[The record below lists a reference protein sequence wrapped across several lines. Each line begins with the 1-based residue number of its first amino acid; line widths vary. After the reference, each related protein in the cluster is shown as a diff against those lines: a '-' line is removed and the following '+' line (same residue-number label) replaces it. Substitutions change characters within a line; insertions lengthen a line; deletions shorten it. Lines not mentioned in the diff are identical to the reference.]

1 MNVAESSNDASA
13 DASAKPEGG
22 APNSPTSPSAPSSPA
37 LNAAP
42 LLRGAAM
49 CAVLAAAAGV
59 ILAPGLRGNARE
71 TVVVAGE
78 RVAGSLSFLFYG
90 LLIALLIRG
99 AFELVR
105 NARVHMVSRVVLVV
119 GAGITS
125 AMAAPALHGK
135 LPPIAAVVL
144 TLGALVA
151 VVPGAWNGLRA
162 PHTRAVGVV
171 LFVFALA
178 ALARLGA
185 WELDATGN
193 HAEKPLSRLLAMRD
207 YLGGAAIVLEG
218 IGQLAA
224 AAWLGTRG
232 RFMGQGLAAA
242 AIAGAF
248 ALTWGVAQ
256 GIHAHAAPW
265 EAVMHTALADVAAIK
280 APLGVIA
287 TFLVCASILLA
298 LVAAVQQTEVAA
310 IVCALSLA
318 LVSRGA
324 FDAPLRALS
333 AVAAAMWLTV
343 AMADDRAMWRSLMAA
358 PKPPKDRAP

>member
-1 MNVAESSNDASA
+1 MSVADSSNEVLAEDGSSA
-13 DASAKPEGG
+13 AR
-22 APNSPTSPSAPSSPA
+22 SPA

-59 ILAPGLRGNARE
+59 ILSPGLRGNARE
-71 TVVVAGE
+71 SIVVAGE
-78 RVAGSLSFLFYG
+78 RVAGSLSFLLYG

-105 NARVHMVSRVVLVV
+105 NPRIHIASRVVLVL
-119 GAGITS
+119 GAGVTS

-151 VVPGAWNGLRA
+151 VVPGAWNGIRA

-185 WELDATGN
+185 WELDATGS
-193 HAEKPLSRLLAMRD
+193 HPERPLPRVLAMRD

-218 IGQLAA
+218 LGQLAA
-224 AAWLGTRG
+224 AAWLSTRG
-232 RFMGQGLAAA
+232 RFAGQGLAAA

-265 EAVMHTALADVAAIK
+265 QAVMHTALADVAAIP
-280 APLGVIA
+280 APLGAIA

-298 LVAAVQQTEVAA
+298 LVAAVTAVQQAEVAA
-310 IVCALSLA
+310 VVCALSLA

-343 AMADDRAMWRSLMAA
+343 AMADDRAMWRSLMLA
-358 PKPPKDRAP
+358 PKPRA

>member
-1 MNVAESSNDASA
+1 MSVTDSPNDA
-13 DASAKPEGG
+13 D
-22 APNSPTSPSAPSSPA
+22 SPA
-37 LNAAP
+37 LLAPRSPALTAAP
-42 LLRGAAM
+42 LLRGAAL
-49 CAVLAAAAGV
+49 CAVLAAATGV
-59 ILAPGLRGNARE
+59 IVAPGLRGNARE

-78 RVAGSLSFLFYG
+78 RIAGSLAFLLYG
-90 LLIALLIRG
+90 LLLALLIRG
-99 AFELVR
+99 AFELVKNPR
-105 NARVHMVSRVVLVV
+105 IHMVSRVVLVL
-119 GAGITS
+119 GAGVTS

-135 LPPIAAVVL
+135 LPPVAAVVL
-144 TLGALVA
+144 SLGALVA
-151 VVPGAWNGLRA
+151 VVPGAWNAVRA

-178 ALARLGA
+178 ALVRLVA
-185 WELDATGN
+185 WELDSAGTHPERPLPRFVAVRDFLSNTG
-193 HAEKPLSRLLAMRD
+193 
-207 YLGGAAIVLEG
+207 IVLEG

-232 RFMGQGLAAA
+232 RVLGQGLAAA

-265 EAVMHTALADVAAIK
+265 QAVMHSALADVASIP
-280 APLGVIA
+280 APLGAIA

-298 LVAAVQQTEVAA
+298 LVAAVQHAQVAA
-310 IVCALSLA
+310 VVCALALA

-324 FDAPLRALS
+324 FDAPLRALA

-343 AMADDRAMWRSLMAA
+343 AMGDDRAMWRSLMDSRVRPAGN
-358 PKPPKDRAP
+358 DGTNRRAT